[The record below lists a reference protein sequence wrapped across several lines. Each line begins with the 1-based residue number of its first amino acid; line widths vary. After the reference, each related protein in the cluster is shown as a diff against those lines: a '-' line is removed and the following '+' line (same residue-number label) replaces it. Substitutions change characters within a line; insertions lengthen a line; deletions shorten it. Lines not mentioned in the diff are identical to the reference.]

1 VKPFVEEGYFAG
13 GLTVFLNEISVSYKQ
28 FPNFDPYFEELYVDT
43 DKACYNALQYQVFSY
58 WDLTKKLLTG
68 KWREAIAKVCIY

>member
-13 GLTVFLNEISVSYKQ
+13 
-28 FPNFDPYFEELYVDT
+28 ELFVDGE
-43 DKACYNALQYQVFSY
+43 KACYNALQYQVFSY

-68 KWREAIAKVCIY
+68 KWKEAIANVMTIK